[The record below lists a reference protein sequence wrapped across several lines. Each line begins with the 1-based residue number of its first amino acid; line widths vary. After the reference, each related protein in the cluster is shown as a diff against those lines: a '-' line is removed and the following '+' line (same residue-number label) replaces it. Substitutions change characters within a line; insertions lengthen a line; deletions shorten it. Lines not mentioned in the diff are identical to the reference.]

1 MTRRTTRILWGLIGI
16 CLISSAVIS
25 VGAVYGPP
33 TWMRGMELRRLEV
46 LIDIVALLF
55 WMLIFGI
62 YWANKK

>member
-16 CLISSAVIS
+16 CLISSAAIS
-25 VGAVYGPP
+25 IGGFYGLPG
-33 TWMRGMELRRLEV
+33 WMRGMDLRRLEI
-46 LIDIVALLF
+46 LIDVMALLF